1 MHLGKRATSLNY
13 HLNSE
18 PEITRLRQLRSRIGP
33 WKKGRE
39 EGRVGGKQGQREKKK
54 RKGDKGGE
62 GWWRGRP
69 LLRKAGGW
77 GVFRIRNEESF

>member
-1 MHLGKRATSLNY
+1 M
-13 HLNSE
+13 NSE

-39 EGRVGGKQGQREKKK
+39 EGTVGGKQGQREKKRDQGIK
-54 RKGDKGGE
+54 E
-62 GWWRGRP
+62 GRVGWRGR
-69 LLRKAGGW
+69 LMLRKAGGW

>member
-1 MHLGKRATSLNY
+1 MHLGKRAKSLHY

-39 EGRVGGKQGQREKKK
+39 EGRVGGKQGRREKKGT
-54 RKGDKGGE
+54 RGQGRGGLGGKE
-62 GWWRGRP
+62 G
-69 LLRKAGGW
+69 
-77 GVFRIRNEESF
+77 SC